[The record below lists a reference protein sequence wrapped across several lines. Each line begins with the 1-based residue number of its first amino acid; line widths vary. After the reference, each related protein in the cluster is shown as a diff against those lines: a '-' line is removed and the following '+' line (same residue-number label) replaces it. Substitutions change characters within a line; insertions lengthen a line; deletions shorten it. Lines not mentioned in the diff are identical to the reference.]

1 MGIRLEYTE
10 EQERQ
15 LRITEIM
22 AILENNLFE
31 DEEHER
37 ELMAELAELES

>member
-1 MGIRLEYTE
+1 MRLEYAE
-10 EQERQ
+10 EQERN

-31 DEEHER
+31 DEEQEK
-37 ELMAELAELES
+37 ELLEELEKLES